1 MKQKLITKQLF
12 DQVRQKNT
20 LMATIEING
29 QTIEAEAG
37 SMLIKAADDA
47 GIYIPRFCYH
57 EKLSIAA
64 NCRMCLVEVENAPK
78 PLPACATP
86 ITDGMKVETRSE
98 QARDAQKGTME
109 FLLINHPLDCPI
121 CDQGGECEL
130 QDLAVGY
137 GKDVSRFSEGK
148 RVVIDKNLGSLISTD
163 MTRCIQCTRCVRFG
177 QEIAGIMELGMVN
190 RGEHSEIMTFMG
202 QAVCSEMSGNVIDL
216 CPVGALTSK
225 PFRFRARSW
234 EMQEHDG
241 IAVHDTVGSNTRVE
255 TLRGDVL
262 RVLPRENE
270 SINEVWLSDRD
281 RFSYTANDSEQR
293 LTAPMLKINGEWKET
308 DWPTALEN
316 VASKLQAIAEQHG
329 GESIGALV
337 SPTATLE
344 EFTLLAKIMRGIGS
358 QNMDYRLRQQDFRA
372 DGEMS
377 APLLG
382 DSIQSLAEKDLV
394 MLIGSN
400 IRKEQ
405 PSLATRL
412 RKSVSNGNRVMV
424 MNSAGFD
431 YAFPVANN
439 VVASPAQLV
448 VNLARLVVL
457 AAKKKSIKLDDAIM
471 ELAAE
476 CSVDDDIE
484 EMADALIEAGD
495 KAHVIVGT
503 MALMDANYSV
513 LVSLASA
520 LADISGAKYG
530 RLEEANAVA
539 AWQASLLPLSTAG
552 SVARNAA
559 ELLAE
564 PLKACLLFNVEPSQ
578 DSTAGSQAIR
588 TLRETGMV
596 VAISN
601 FRSAEMED
609 IAHVI
614 LPLATIP
621 ETDGTHVNCEGK
633 MQSWTA
639 ATHPAGESRPGWKIL
654 RVIGNYLGLD
664 GFDYTTT
671 ESICAETVAL
681 SIGKD
686 NSEVYSTVATK
697 KGSIERIMHLPM
709 YRTDAATR
717 RAQPL
722 QNTLDNPSAVAA
734 VNPETLSS
742 LGIEEGRVEVSSG
755 DNKIEISI
763 VSDPSIPLNCVML
776 PTATEETALLAGA
789 NWLEVKTCA

>member
-1 MKQKLITKQLF
+1 
-12 DQVRQKNT
+12 
-20 LMATIEING
+20 
-29 QTIEAEAG
+29 
-37 SMLIKAADDA
+37 MLIKAADDA

-57 EKLSIAA
+57 DKLSIAA

-234 EMQEHDG
+234 EMQGHDG

-270 SINEVWLSDRD
+270 AINEVWLSDRD

-293 LTAPMLKINGEWKET
+293 LTTPMLKINGEWKET

-316 VASKLQAIAEQHG
+316 VSSKLQAIVKQYG
-329 GESIGALV
+329 GDSIGALA

-344 EFTLLAKIMRGIGS
+344 EFTLLEKIMRGMGS

-372 DGEMS
+372 DGEIS
-377 APLLG
+377 APLLA
-382 DSIQSLAEKDLV
+382 DSIASLEETELV

-405 PSLATRL
+405 PGLATRL
-412 RKSVSNGNRVMV
+412 RKSVRNGNRVIV
-424 MNSAGFD
+424 MNSANFD
-431 YAFPVANN
+431 YAFPVAHN
-439 VVASPAQLV
+439 VVASPSQLV
-448 VNLARLVVL
+448 AKLARLVAL
-457 AAKKKSIKLDDAIM
+457 TANKKSSKVDAAIM
-471 ELAAE
+471 DLAAE
-476 CSVDDDIE
+476 SSADDEIE
-484 EMADALIEAGD
+484 VMADALIEAGD
-495 KAHVIVGT
+495 SAQIVVGT
-503 MALMDANYSV
+503 TALMDANYSV

-520 LADISGAKYG
+520 LAGMTGANYG
-530 RLEEANAVA
+530 RLEEANAAA
-539 AWQASLLPLSTAG
+539 AWQASFLPFSNAD
-552 SVARNAA
+552 SAAKNAA
-559 ELLAE
+559 EMLSQ

-578 DSTAGSQAIR
+578 DSTTGEQALR
-588 TLRETGMV
+588 TLQETGMV
-596 VAISN
+596 VSISN
-601 FRSAEMED
+601 FRSAEIED
-609 IAHVI
+609 VAHVM

-621 ETDGTHVNCEGK
+621 ETGGCHVNCEGK

-639 ATHPAGESRPGWKIL
+639 AVQPAGESRPGWKIL
-654 RVIGNYLGLD
+654 RVIGNYLELD
-664 GFDYTTT
+664 GFDYSTT
-671 ESICAETVAL
+671 ESICAETTAL
-681 SIGKD
+681 SKSL
-686 NSEVYSTVATK
+686 NSPEVYSLIDHK
-697 KGSIERIMHLPM
+697 QGLIERVMHLPM
-709 YRTDAATR
+709 YRTDAVTR

-722 QNTLDNPSAVAA
+722 QLTMDNPTAVAA
-734 VNPETLSS
+734 INPETLSS
-742 LGIEEGRVEVSSG
+742 LGIEEDRVEIGNG
-755 DNKIEISI
+755 DNKIKITV

-776 PTATEETALLAGA
+776 PTATEETAALGGA